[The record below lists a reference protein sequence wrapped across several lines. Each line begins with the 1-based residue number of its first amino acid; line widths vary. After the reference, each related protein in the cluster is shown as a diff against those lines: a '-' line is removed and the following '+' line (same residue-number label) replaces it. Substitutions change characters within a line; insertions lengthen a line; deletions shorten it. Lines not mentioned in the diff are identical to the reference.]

1 MNNADILKIA
11 ISLYSE
17 HEIKVAKHTPYRFMD
32 CETDFVDRRGGD
44 ASKTN
49 ITNMLR
55 TLATA
60 VHLQVKFCVT
70 NNRQLLPVSLD
81 HVDVAALLKSVM
93 DIRTELIKCQENLQ

>member
-44 ASKTN
+44 ATKII
-49 ITNMLR
+49 ITDILR
-55 TLATA
+55 KLITA
-60 VHLQVKFCVT
+60 HLY
-70 NNRQLLPVSLD
+70 R
-81 HVDVAALLKSVM
+81 
-93 DIRTELIKCQENLQ
+93 